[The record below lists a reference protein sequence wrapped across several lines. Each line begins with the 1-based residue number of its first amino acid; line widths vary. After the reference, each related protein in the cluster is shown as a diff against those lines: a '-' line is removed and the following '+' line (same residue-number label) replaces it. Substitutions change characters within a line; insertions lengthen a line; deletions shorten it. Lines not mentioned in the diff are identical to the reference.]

1 MPWFGGVLEDWVP
14 TSSSYA
20 PTLSGDPELKSMI
33 RDAQGSGCFK
43 PWLGQFASARPE
55 FSSGTGK
62 DFESR
67 RSETDPPST
76 PQIHSGIK
84 KFISPLNLQKS
95 GSLESLATSFQK
107 LYLVLDSH

>member
-1 MPWFGGVLEDWVP
+1 MVLPPALPERTEIFWTLSLIRRSVNTKGVSLGGVLEDWLP

-20 PTLSGDPELKSMI
+20 PTLSGDPELKSLI

-62 DFESR
+62 RFR
-67 RSETDPPST
+67 
-76 PQIHSGIK
+76 I
-84 KFISPLNLQKS
+84 
-95 GSLESLATSFQK
+95 
-107 LYLVLDSH
+107 